1 MGGGSPEDQR
11 PGVSREL
18 IIRPEAEIEIN
29 EAYDWYEAR
38 SRGLGGDFLLSVE
51 AVLRAAARNPLQFAV
66 VHRGIRRG
74 LTRRFP
80 YQVFFLD
87 DDQRVIVLAVLH
99 AKRNPERW
107 KDRT

>member
-1 MGGGSPEDQR
+1 M
-11 PGVSREL
+11 SREL
-18 IIRPEAEIEIN
+18 IVRPEAEVEMA
-29 EAYDWYEAR
+29 EAYHWYEAC
-38 SRGLGGDFLLSVE
+38 SPGLGADFLLSVE
-51 AVLRAAARNPLQFAV
+51 AVVRAAARNPLQFAV

-87 DDQRVIVLAVLH
+87 DEQRVVVLAVLH
-99 AKRNPERW
+99 AKRDPERW